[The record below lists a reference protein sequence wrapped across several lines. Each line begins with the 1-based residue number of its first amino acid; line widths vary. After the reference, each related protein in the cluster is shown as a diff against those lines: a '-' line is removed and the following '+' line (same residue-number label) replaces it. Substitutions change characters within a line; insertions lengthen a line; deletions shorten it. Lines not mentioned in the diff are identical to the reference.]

1 MPGALVVDEMGL
13 RKTFTSVAGAIL
25 CTLVNEKVVMGLPLS
40 MFWGNTLE
48 QWVILAH
55 NDCPGIVAQEREWY
69 LLPRWNA
76 VPCYLLEI
84 QTTQPDRDR
93 VIISAHEPILEVTMP
108 GVAETFKTVI
118 DEITLGTDLKLVNL
132 LQAQNENLTHEDLNT
147 SIDEPE
153 N

>member
-1 MPGALVVDEMGL
+1 V
-13 RKTFTSVAGAIL
+13 
-25 CTLVNEKVVMGLPLS
+25 
-40 MFWGNTLE
+40 
-48 QWVILAH
+48 
-55 NDCPGIVAQEREWY
+55 
-69 LLPRWNA
+69 PR
-76 VPCYLLEI
+76 YLLEI
-84 QTTQPDRDR
+84 QTAPPDRDR

-132 LQAQNENLTHEDLNT
+132 LLAQYENLTHEDLNT